1 MENEIVVSS
10 SVVNDTL
17 TADDARKQVNL
28 IQQIMKSVMLK
39 DTHYGVVPGCG
50 NKPTLLKAGAEKLIN
65 TFRLA
70 VDPIVEDL
78 STPDCFRYRVTTR
91 LTHQNT
97 GVFMG
102 SGIGEASSDE
112 EKFKWRAS
120 VCQEEY
126 DETADDRRRK
136 KWKNDKYKGL
146 IQILQVRTNP
156 ADLANTVLKIGKKR
170 SLSDATLTTLGASDI
185 FTQDI
190 EDMPSEYLNQG
201 TSKPVTDKPKAKE
214 SSKPVTVEKN
224 LSIEGKVE
232 DLKSSK
238 RGKWDAC
245 EVVVKGEI
253 LSTIDKELTN
263 SLNEAYANNDYVK
276 IIYYVQEKDGYVNKY
291 IKKVE
296 TVKED
301 MI

>member
-214 SSKPVTVEKN
+214 ASKPVTVEKN
-224 LSIEGKVE
+224 LSIVGKIDNLE
-232 DLKSSK
+232 EMK
-238 RGKWDAC
+238 RGKWDIC
-245 EVVVKGEI
+245 EVTISGIK
-253 LSTIDKELTN
+253 LSTFDKNETN
-263 SLNEAYANNDYVK
+263 RLNEAYANNDGVMVSYDITEKGGYTNNK
-276 IIYYVQEKDGYVNKY
+276 IIA
-291 IKKVE
+291 VE

>member
-214 SSKPVTVEKN
+214 ASKPVTVEKN

-232 DLKSSK
+232 DLKSSR